1 MIVAHA
7 DRLALQKAGDGDL
20 EDVNPE
26 LRVQGQGWDAG
37 WQSSLEV
44 AGALAAFE
52 VMAVTQP
59 LFDLLGRSPEFFI
72 ARHSPILDIIV
83 FAVVTAVGIPLI
95 LWAMVMG
102 LSRLSRRA
110 GTASYLVITSLLGGF
125 IFLRIMKQGAPGS
138 LPDALVLILAALAGG
153 ALAWAVKVRDSFRSV
168 LRLGV
173 LLPLLIGGWF
183 LLATPVAKLV
193 FPVDVELGQPGRVD
207 RPANV
212 VLLVFD
218 ELPLPT
224 ILNKDGGIDRV
235 AFPNFARIARSAT
248 WYRNATIVSKLTSR
262 AVPAILS
269 GQYPGKNALPTAAD
283 YPHNIFT
290 LLGSRYRMEAEEL
303 ITRLCPEQV
312 CDETTPPIGTRMG
325 SLGADVSLI
334 AAHMLLPEI
343 LTRGLPP
350 VDENWGDFAGQ
361 VTPAPAEE
369 PPGLLRVAL
378 GGDPASEFKTF
389 IDGIRS
395 HEEPTLYFKHVLLP
409 HVPWRYL
416 PNGQQYPQGSSMPG
430 ELPMPGGGER
440 WTDDG
445 WLVAQGYQRHIL
457 QTMLVD
463 RLLGRLLDR
472 LHEEKMYRDSVIVV
486 VADHGVSFV
495 PGEERRSTIREAIGS
510 VAPVPLFVKAPGQVR
525 GAVVDA
531 PVQTIDILPTI
542 AALIGAQGLWDD
554 IDGEALSEGVTG
566 TTDRKWGYSDAGY
579 EKNAVVRRKLRLFGA
594 TSGGLDP
601 YLLAPAGTR
610 SLLGSGAPAS
620 PRVGDATFT
629 LEGAEAYDAVDLRGP
644 FLPAVLRGGI
654 SAPGDQG
661 GMLLA
666 VTLNGTVAAVT
677 RGFERSGDAWR
688 FTAMLPAR
696 FFKQG
701 RNEIGVYLLED
712 GPQGPL
718 LVSAQPE

>member
-1 MIVAHA
+1 M
-7 DRLALQKAGDGDL
+7 K
-20 EDVNPE
+20 PE
-26 LRVQGQGWDAG
+26 LRVEGQGWDAG
-37 WQSSLEV
+37 WQSWLEV

-52 VMAVTQP
+52 MMAVTQP
-59 LFDLLGRSPEFFI
+59 LFDLLGRNPEFFI
-72 ARHSPILDIIV
+72 ARNSPILDIIV

-102 LSRLSRRA
+102 LSRFSRRA
-110 GTASYLVITSLLGGF
+110 GTASYLVITGVLGGL
-125 IFLRIMKQGAPGS
+125 IFLRIMKQGP
-138 LPDALVLILAALAGG
+138 LPDALVLMLAALAGG
-153 ALAWAVKVRDSFRSV
+153 GLAWAVKVSDSFRSV

-183 LLATPVAKLV
+183 LLATPVAKLI
-193 FPVDVELGQPGRVD
+193 FAADVGHVEPGRVD
-207 RPANV
+207 RPVNV

-218 ELPLPT
+218 ELPLST

-235 AFPNFARIARSAT
+235 AFPNFARFARSAT
-248 WYRNATIVSKLTSR
+248 WYRNATTISKSTTR
-262 AVPAILS
+262 AAPAILS
-269 GQYPGKNALPTAAD
+269 GQYPGEGALPTAAD

-290 LLGSRYRMEAEEL
+290 LLGSDYRMEAEEL
-303 ITRLCPEQV
+303 VTRLCPEQV
-312 CDETTPPIGTRMG
+312 CGETIPPIGTRMG

-334 AAHMLLPEI
+334 AAHTLLPEI
-343 LTRGLPP
+343 LTQDLPS
-350 VDENWGDFAGQ
+350 VDESWGDFAGQ
-361 VTPAPAEE
+361 GTPTPGE
-369 PPGLLRVAL
+369 PPGVGNIVGR
-378 GGDPASEFKTF
+378 GDPASELETF
-389 IDGIRS
+389 IDGLRS

-416 PNGQQYPQGSSMPG
+416 PNGQQYPQGPSLPG
-430 ELPMPGGGER
+430 ELPLPGGGER
-440 WTDDG
+440 WIDDD
-445 WLVAQGYQRHIL
+445 WLVAQAYQRHIL

-472 LHEEKMYRDSVIVV
+472 LREEKIYRDSVIVV
-486 VADHGVSFV
+486 VADHGTSFV
-495 PGEERRSTIREAIGS
+495 PGDERRVITPDSIGS
-510 VAPVPLFVKAPGQVR
+510 VVPVPLFVKAPGQMR

-566 TTDRKWGYSDAGY
+566 TTDRTWGYSDAGY
-579 EKNAVVRRKLRLFGA
+579 EKNADVRRKLRLFGT

-644 FLPAVLRGGI
+644 YLPAVLRGGI
-654 SAPGDQG
+654 SAPGDPG
-661 GMLLA
+661 EMLVA

-677 RGFERSGDAWR
+677 RGFGRSGDAWR
-688 FTAMLPAR
+688 FTAMLPVR
-696 FFKQG
+696 LFKQG

>member
-1 MIVAHA
+1 M
-7 DRLALQKAGDGDL
+7 
-20 EDVNPE
+20 NPE

-37 WQSSLEV
+37 WRSWLEV

-52 VMAVTQP
+52 MMAVTQP
-59 LFDLLGRSPEFFI
+59 LFDLLSRNPEFFV
-72 ARHSPILDIIV
+72 ARNSPILDIIV

-95 LWAMVMG
+95 LWATVMG
-102 LSRLSRRA
+102 MSRLSRRA
-110 GTASYLVITSLLGGF
+110 GTASYLVITGLLGGL
-125 IFLRIMKQGAPGS
+125 IFLRIMKQGP

-153 ALAWAVKVRDSFRSV
+153 GLAWAVKRSDSFRSV

-183 LLATPVAKLV
+183 LLATPVAKLI
-193 FPVDVELGQPGRVD
+193 FPADVGLGQPGRVD

-212 VLLVFD
+212 VLLVMD
-218 ELPLPT
+218 EMPLST
-224 ILNKDGGIDRV
+224 ILDKDGGIDRV
-235 AFPNFARIARSAT
+235 AFPNFARFARGAT
-248 WYRNATIVSKLTSR
+248 WYRNATTISKSTTQ

-269 GQYPGKNALPTAAD
+269 GQYPEENALPTAAD

-290 LLGSRYRMEAEEL
+290 LLGSDYRMEAEEL
-303 ITRLCPEQV
+303 VSRLCPQQV
-312 CDETTPPIGTRMG
+312 CGETIPSIGTRMG

-334 AAHMLLPEI
+334 AAHTLLPEI
-343 LTRGLPP
+343 LTQGLPP

-361 VTPAPAEE
+361 GTPTSGE
-369 PPGLLRVAL
+369 PPGVGAVVGR
-378 GGDPASEFKTF
+378 GDPASELDTF

-395 HEEPTLYFKHVLLP
+395 HEEPTLYFKHVLFP

-416 PNGQQYPQGSSMPG
+416 PNGQQYAQGPSIPG
-430 ELPMPGGGER
+430 ELPLPGGGER
-440 WTDDG
+440 WIDDD
-445 WLVAQGYQRHIL
+445 WLVAQAYQRHIL
-457 QTMLVD
+457 QTMLMD

-472 LHEEKMYRDSVIVV
+472 LHEEKIYRDSVIVV
-486 VADHGVSFV
+486 VADHGTSFV
-495 PGEERRSTIREAIGS
+495 PGNERRVVTPDSIGS
-510 VAPVPLFVKAPGQVR
+510 VVPVPLFVKAPGQVR

-554 IDGEALSEGVTG
+554 IDGEALNEGVTG
-566 TTDRKWGYSDAGY
+566 TTDRTWGYSDEGY
-579 EKNAVVRRKLRLFGA
+579 EKNADVRRKLRLFGT
-594 TSGGLDP
+594 TSDGLDP

-610 SLLGSGAPAS
+610 SLLGSGAPTS

-629 LEGAEAYDAVDLRGP
+629 LEGAEEYDAVDLTGP
-644 FLPAVLRGGI
+644 YLPAVLRGGI
-654 SAPGDQG
+654 SAPGDHG
-661 GMLLA
+661 EMLLA

-688 FTAMLPAR
+688 FTAMLPVR
-696 FFKQG
+696 LFKQG
-701 RNEIGVYLLED
+701 RNEIGIYLLED

-718 LVSAQPE
+718 LVSVQSE